1 MGYVFLERNIEDS
14 KIDLLTKREKEVLAY
29 IADGLSNKEIATSL
43 NITERTVKNH
53 LFSIYR
59 KIDVSDRTQAAI
71 YVIKNGLLKN

>member
-1 MGYVFLERNIEDS
+1 MEKNIEDS
-14 KIDLLTKREKEVLAY
+14 KINLLTKREKEVLAY
-29 IADGLSNKEIATSL
+29 VADGLSNKEIAMNL

-71 YVIKNGLLKN
+71 YVIKNGLLSSL

>member
-1 MGYVFLERNIEDS
+1 MEKNIEDS

-29 IADGLSNKEIATSL
+29 VADGLSNKEIATSL

-59 KIDVSDRTQAAI
+59 KMDVSDRTQAAI
-71 YVIKNGLLKN
+71 YVIKNGLFNSL